1 VAQFKNSLQSSMTL
15 DEILSVLCYANEYE
29 ELPVRHNED
38 LMNADL
44 AKNCPINVEEKCM
57 PMESPHTKTHLLLQ
71 AHFSRLQ
78 LPCSDYSTDLKSV
91 LDQAIRIIQAMIDV
105 AAESG
110 WLATTLKIQN
120 LLQMV
125 VQGRW
130 ITESSLLCLPH
141 IEPYMVKLLVAET
154 RNRVECLPE
163 LIAYCKGQY
172 ETLARHLRSELEEQ
186 AIEDIFEVISRVP
199 QLEISAFLLN
209 CETANNEHENIR
221 DDEKSQKITVDLGPH
236 PHKDSGWIKVKSD
249 TDYTLCLQL
258 HQFSSATNKKKNQI
272 NVASGKAYAPR
283 FPKPKDEGWFLLL
296 GDLESQDLLALKR
309 LGGLKSSGANNH
321 QLTFTTPFIDSPE
334 VMGHQI
340 GSLTGGYSKRIILT
354 LYIISD
360 AYLGLDQQY
369 DLKLEVINH

>member
-1 VAQFKNSLQSSMTL
+1 
-15 DEILSVLCYANEYE
+15 
-29 ELPVRHNED
+29 
-38 LMNADL
+38 MNADL

-141 IEPYMVKLLVAET
+141 IEPYMVKHLGAET

-186 AIEDIFEVISRVP
+186 AIEDIFEVINRVP

-209 CETANNEHENIR
+209 CETANNGHENIR
-221 DDEKSQKITVDLGPH
+221 DDEKSQKIEV
-236 PHKDSGWIKVKSD
+236 
-249 TDYTLCLQL
+249 YLQ
-258 HQFSSATNKKKNQI
+258 
-272 NVASGKAYAPR
+272 
-283 FPKPKDEGWFLLL
+283 
-296 GDLESQDLLALKR
+296 
-309 LGGLKSSGANNH
+309 
-321 QLTFTTPFIDSPE
+321 
-334 VMGHQI
+334 
-340 GSLTGGYSKRIILT
+340 
-354 LYIISD
+354 
-360 AYLGLDQQY
+360 
-369 DLKLEVINH
+369 